1 MKGSLTVLLCFAA
14 GLIGGILYG
23 NCPAWVGESSVWL
36 LYLLMFL
43 VGIGV
48 GADPRLKE
56 MLRSLRPRDLL
67 YPVATIVGTLA
78 LTLIVAPLIPGISI
92 GDSLAINSAC
102 GYYSLSSIVIPQMK
116 SAEIGAAAAAEL
128 GAVALLANV
137 LRELIALVGAPFI
150 VRRFG
155 PRAEISAA
163 GVTSVDVCLPV
174 IRRWCGDRYVAAA
187 MLHGTLIDLSVP
199 WMLAA
204 LTQS

>member
-1 MKGSLTVLLCFAA
+1 MKDSLTVLLCFAA
-14 GLIGGILYG
+14 GLLAGILSG
-23 NCPAWVGESSVWL
+23 DCPAWVGESSLWL

-48 GADPRLKE
+48 GADPQLKG
-56 MLRSLRPRDLL
+56 MMRSLCPRDLL
-67 YPVATIVGTLA
+67 YPVATIAGTLA
-78 LTLIVAPLIPGISI
+78 ITLIVAPLIRGISI

-137 LRELIALVGAPFI
+137 LRELMALVGAPFI

-155 PRAEISAA
+155 PRAEIAAA

-174 IRRWCGDRYVAAA
+174 IRRCCGDRYVAAA
-187 MLHGTLIDLSVP
+187 MLHGTLIDLAVP